1 MRDKNKN
8 KAEVEKGKLNKDGLR
23 QLFSIYRYI
32 VPYKWVY
39 FIGLVFLLI
48 GTLTALAFPMLI
60 GSLVNTSVE
69 ATDGMVSK
77 FIPNMPPLNLSQLM
91 TALVAVLIIQGI
103 CSYFRVLTFV
113 YVSQKSMADIR
124 KDLFS
129 KLITLPYTFFES
141 NRVGALSSRITAD
154 VTQLEETLS
163 WTLAEFIRQIITLL
177 GGAVLIATI
186 SPKLSLI
193 MLSTFPLIIIGVMFF
208 GKFIKGLS
216 RKTQEVLAESN
227 IIAEETL
234 HNVKTVKSFTN
245 EAFERMRYNP
255 GIDKVVKYGV
265 RMGKY
270 RGLLSTF
277 IIYGIFGGIVFV
289 LWYGISYVEAG
300 KMTIG
305 ELFTFIL
312 YTVYVGASVGGLG
325 DIYGRLQKA
334 VGATE
339 RIREIISEEQEV
351 EIADSNKIENI
362 NGAIEY
368 RKVHFTYPTRKD
380 VKILNG
386 LSLNINQ
393 GEKVALVGPSGAGKS
408 TIAELLMRFYELEDG
423 DILIDGRDINE
434 FNLTGLRKNI
444 GIVPQEVILFG
455 GSIRENILYGRPEAT
470 EQEINEAA
478 KQANALEFIESFP
491 EGMETL
497 VGDRGIKLS
506 GGQKQ
511 RVAIARAILKNPAIL
526 ILDEAT
532 SSLDSES
539 EKLVQ
544 EALTH
549 LMKNRTSIIIAH
561 RLSTI
566 REVDRIYVIDGGK
579 IVEEGT
585 HQNLS
590 ILDQGVYKNLLEL
603 QNTFQEN

>member
-351 EIADSNKIENI
+351 QIADSNKIENI

>member
-255 GIDKVVKYGV
+255 GIDKVVQYGV

-351 EIADSNKIENI
+351 QIADSNKIENI